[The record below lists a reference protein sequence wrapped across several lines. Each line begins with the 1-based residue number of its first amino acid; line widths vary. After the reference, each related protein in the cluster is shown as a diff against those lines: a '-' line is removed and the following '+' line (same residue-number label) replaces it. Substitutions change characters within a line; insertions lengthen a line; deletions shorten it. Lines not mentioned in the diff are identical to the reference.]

1 MEEKGKTELTRQG
14 SNGGSASLAKPSDQ
28 ASEQMWLSKVTPQ
41 QAIALRELL
50 SGAMTQEA
58 AKAAGVDRTT
68 LYRWRTQDP
77 QFMAAL
83 SAWRNETHEHAM
95 DQFLALSEASVAA
108 VAHGIANCDSRL
120 GLSVLK
126 ELNKTRERLDRPAN
140 SPRAEPANGDP
151 DARVD
156 QMRKVMQGSSSWEQ
170 VHVAELLKLGL
181 EEHRTRMAERFRK
194 HFGLPTEYEVSPN
207 EMEMAAC
214 DALPGPNQHDPRKLD
229 PEKKALEGPASVKP
243 ELEDPPSLELQPS
256 AQSGPISSTG
266 TTTPKDATL

>member
-14 SNGGSASLAKPSDQ
+14 SSESSTPLAKPSQQ

-140 SPRAEPANGDP
+140 SPRPEPSKGDP

-156 QMRKVMQGSSSWEQ
+156 QMRKVMRGSSSWEQ

-181 EEHRTRMAERFRK
+181 EEHRARMAEKFRT
-194 HFGLPTEYEVSPN
+194 HFGLPAEYEVSPN

-214 DALPGPNQHDPRKLD
+214 DALPDPKQHDPRKLD
-229 PEKKALEGPASVKP
+229 PEMKALEGPASAMSR
-243 ELEDPPSLELQPS
+243 LEDPASQEPQPS
-256 AQSGPISSTG
+256 AQSG
-266 TTTPKDATL
+266 TLPSPEQ